1 MIPVIQMHIFYGR
14 EAMNRYHAK
23 TQTADENQAVRK
35 KAQARRMSRRHQYHS
50 HFDTK
55 SAPSIFTLRW

>member
-1 MIPVIQMHIFYGR
+1 
-14 EAMNRYHAK
+14 MNRYHAK
-23 TQTADENQAVRK
+23 TQTADENQAARK
-35 KAQARRMSRRHQYHS
+35 KAQARRMSRRHQTHS